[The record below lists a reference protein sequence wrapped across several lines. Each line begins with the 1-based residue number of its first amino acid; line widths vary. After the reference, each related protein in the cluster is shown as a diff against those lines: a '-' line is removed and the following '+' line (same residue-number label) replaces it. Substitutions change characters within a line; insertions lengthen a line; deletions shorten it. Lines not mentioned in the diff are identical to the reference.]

1 MPPKKS
7 KDLSLVLP
15 PQDLEA
21 EKSVLGSVLIDHKS
35 LIKISDLLLPE
46 DFYDEKNQI
55 IFETMLLLFEKRNP
69 IDILTVSSNLEGRE
83 KLEIIGGRAYLVD
96 LINSVPTAT
105 NILRYGQI
113 VKEKSTLR
121 KLVRVGEEIKM
132 LGYDAESP
140 LDENLER
147 AEQKVFSISQ
157 NYLKGNFIHIK
168 DVLND
173 TYERIADLH
182 DRREKGEDVQR
193 GIKTGF
199 YDLDSLLSGLQQS
212 DLIILAARPSMGKTA
227 FALNIAE
234 NIAIQGKKK
243 VGFFSLE
250 MSKEQLVERMFC
262 GLMQI
267 DSWKLRA
274 GKLDESDFE
283 RMGDVLDKLSKASI
297 YIDDE
302 ADANMLEIRT
312 KCRRLQ
318 SEHGVDLIVLDYL
331 QLIRGSNPNLSS
343 QNRVLEISEISRSLK
358 AIARELRVPVLAL
371 SQLSRS
377 VELRNDKIPQ
387 LSDLRD
393 SGSIEQDADVVMF
406 MYRDD
411 YYHPESSEVKG
422 VTEIHV
428 KKHRNGPTG
437 KIELGFTIQQ
447 MKFLNIEKNRA

>member
-182 DRREKGEDVQR
+182 DWR
-193 GIKTGF
+193 
-199 YDLDSLLSGLQQS
+199 
-212 DLIILAARPSMGKTA
+212 
-227 FALNIAE
+227 
-234 NIAIQGKKK
+234 
-243 VGFFSLE
+243 
-250 MSKEQLVERMFC
+250 
-262 GLMQI
+262 
-267 DSWKLRA
+267 
-274 GKLDESDFE
+274 
-283 RMGDVLDKLSKASI
+283 
-297 YIDDE
+297 
-302 ADANMLEIRT
+302 
-312 KCRRLQ
+312 
-318 SEHGVDLIVLDYL
+318 
-331 QLIRGSNPNLSS
+331 
-343 QNRVLEISEISRSLK
+343 
-358 AIARELRVPVLAL
+358 
-371 SQLSRS
+371 
-377 VELRNDKIPQ
+377 
-387 LSDLRD
+387 
-393 SGSIEQDADVVMF
+393 
-406 MYRDD
+406 
-411 YYHPESSEVKG
+411 
-422 VTEIHV
+422 
-428 KKHRNGPTG
+428 
-437 KIELGFTIQQ
+437 
-447 MKFLNIEKNRA
+447 